1 MSNGNNLELNKGDN
15 FIFCFDV
22 SASMQQTDTPNG
34 ASRIDYLKEKLS
46 AFVNE
51 AGKYDDDGIDLLTFG
66 HSVTVQPKLT
76 PATAGTVIASLKANE
91 GSTQTDRAIAKAYE
105 LHKAGGYE
113 QTVCFIATDGAPA
126 DKDAVRDV
134 IRTIASELKEEHEFA
149 ISFLIVGKPDAS
161 LEAFLTELDD
171 NLKAKYDIVDRKSLD
186 DVDFMSAFV
195 GALHD

>member
-1 MSNGNNLELNKGDN
+1 
-15 FIFCFDV
+15 
-22 SASMQQTDTPNG
+22 MQQTDTPNG
-34 ASRIDYLKEKLS
+34 ASRIDYLKEKLT

-66 HSVTVQPKLT
+66 HAVTLKPKLT
-76 PATAGTVIASLKANE
+76 PSSAADIIAALKANE

-105 LHKAGGYE
+105 LHKAGGYD

-134 IRTIASELKEEHEFA
+134 IRTIAAELKEEHEFA
-149 ISFLIVGKPDAS
+149 ISFLIVGDPEPQ
-161 LEAFLTELDD
+161 LQAFLRELDD
-171 NLKAKYDIVDRKSLD
+171 SLKAKYDIVDVKSLD
-186 DVDFMSAFV
+186 AVDFMSAFV